1 MLAPAKGGNAMGYAI
16 LAFDGNDPSRR
27 AAAMDR
33 HRVVISRW
41 AEDGRMPFGT
51 PLFTAEWVPSGSLM
65 ILDVPDRAGAEAY
78 LAEEP
83 FSVEGVWGDIR
94 ILPFRIAPLPYQ
106 RLPKPGDPVA
116 TTRTHTVAI
125 AYDGTDADAPARRQ
139 AARGAHIARMQPM
152 AADGTLAIGGAIL
165 DAAGERMIGS
175 ITVTR
180 HASDEAA
187 RAWMAEDPYVT
198 GGVWQDITLHATRL
212 AALPYRPLPGSA

>member
-1 MLAPAKGGNAMGYAI
+1 
-16 LAFDGNDPSRR
+16 
-27 AAAMDR
+27 
-33 HRVVISRW
+33 
-41 AEDGRMPFGT
+41 MPFGT

-65 ILDVPDRAGAEAY
+65 ILDVPDMAGAEAY

-180 HASDEAA
+180 HATDEAA
-187 RAWMAEDPYVT
+187 RAWMAEDPYVK
-198 GGVWQDITLHATRL
+198 GGVWQDIALHATRL
-212 AALPYRPLPGSA
+212 AALPYRPLPGGA

>member
-1 MLAPAKGGNAMGYAI
+1 MAYAI

-33 HRVVISRW
+33 HRAVISRW
-41 AEDGRMPFGT
+41 AADGRMPFGT

-65 ILDVPDRAGAEAY
+65 ILDVPDMAGVDAY

-83 FSVEGVWGDIR
+83 FSVEGVWGERR
-94 ILPFRIAPLPYQ
+94 ILPLHIAPLPYQ

-139 AARGAHIARMQPM
+139 AAREAHIARMQPM
-152 AADGTLAIGGAIL
+152 AADGMLAIGGAIM
-165 DAAGERMIGS
+165 DEAGSRMIGS

-180 HASDEAA
+180 HATHEAA
-187 RAWMAEDPYVT
+187 RAWMAEDPYVK

-212 AALPYRPLPGSA
+212 AALPYRPLPGGA

>member
-1 MLAPAKGGNAMGYAI
+1 MAYAI

-27 AAAMDR
+27 TAAMDR
-33 HRVVISRW
+33 HRAVISRW
-41 AEDGRMPFGT
+41 AADGRMPFGT

-65 ILDVPDRAGAEAY
+65 ILDVPDMAGVDAY

-83 FSVEGVWGDIR
+83 FSVEGVWGERR

-125 AYDGTDADAPARRQ
+125 AYDGADADAPARRQ
-139 AARGAHIARMQPM
+139 AAREAHIARMQPM
-152 AADGTLAIGGAIL
+152 AADGMLAIGGAIM
-165 DAAGERMIGS
+165 DEAGSRMIGS

-180 HASDEAA
+180 HPTHEAA
-187 RAWMAEDPYVT
+187 QAWMAEDPYVK

-212 AALPYRPLPGSA
+212 AALPYRPLPGGA

>member
-1 MLAPAKGGNAMGYAI
+1 
-16 LAFDGNDPSRR
+16 
-27 AAAMDR
+27 
-33 HRVVISRW
+33 
-41 AEDGRMPFGT
+41 MPFGT

-65 ILDVPDRAGAEAY
+65 ILDVPDKAGVEAY

-125 AYDGTDADAPARRQ
+125 AYDGTDAEAPARRQ
-139 AARGAHIARMQPM
+139 AAREAHIARMMPL
-152 AADGTLAIGGAIL
+152 AADGTLAVGGAIM
-165 DAAGERMIGS
+165 DEAGQRMIGS

-187 RAWMAEDPYVT
+187 RAWMAEDPYVK
-198 GGVWQDITLHATRL
+198 GCVWQDIALHATRL
-212 AALPYRPLPGSA
+212 AALPYRPLPGGA

>member
-1 MLAPAKGGNAMGYAI
+1 MGYAI
-16 LAFDGNDPSRR
+16 LAFDGADKTRR

-33 HRVVISRW
+33 HRAVISRW

-51 PLFTAEWVPSGSLM
+51 PLFTAAWEPSGSLM
-65 ILDVPDRAGAEAY
+65 ILDVPDMAGVQAY
-78 LAEEP
+78 LSEEP

-94 ILPFRIAPLPYQ
+94 ILPFRIATLPYQ
-106 RLPKPGDPVA
+106 RLPKPGDPV
-116 TTRTHTVAI
+116 TSTRTHTVAI
-125 AYDGTDADAPARRQ
+125 AFDGTDAEAPARRQ
-139 AARGAHIARMQPM
+139 AAREAHIARMQPM

-165 DAAGERMIGS
+165 DEAGSRMIGS

-198 GGVWQDITLHATRL
+198 GRVWQDITLHATRL
-212 AALPYRPLPGSA
+212 AALPYRPLPGGA

>member
-1 MLAPAKGGNAMGYAI
+1 MGYAI
-16 LAFDGNDPSRR
+16 LAFDGADKTRR

-33 HRVVISRW
+33 HRAVISRW

-65 ILDVPDRAGAEAY
+65 ILDVPDMAGVRAY

-83 FSVEGVWGDIR
+83 FSVEGVWGDVR

-116 TTRTHTVAI
+116 STRTHTVAI
-125 AYDGTDADAPARRQ
+125 AYDGTDAEAPTRRL

-152 AADGTLAIGGAIL
+152 AADGMLAVGGAIL
-165 DAAGERMIGS
+165 DEAESRMIGS

-180 HASDEAA
+180 HGTDEAA
-187 RAWMAEDPYVT
+187 RAWMAEDPYVK

-212 AALPYRPLPGSA
+212 AALPYRPLPGAA

>member
-1 MLAPAKGGNAMGYAI
+1 MAYAI
-16 LAFDGNDPSRR
+16 LAFDGNDSSRR

-33 HRVVISRW
+33 HRAVISRW
-41 AEDGRMPFGT
+41 AADGRMPFGT
-51 PLFTAEWVPSGSLM
+51 PLFTAAWVASGSLM
-65 ILDVPDRAGAEAY
+65 ILNVPDMAGVKAY

-83 FSVEGVWGDIR
+83 FSVEGVWGDVR
-94 ILPFRIAPLPYQ
+94 VLPFRIAPLPYQ

-139 AARGAHIARMQPM
+139 AAREAHIARMQLM
-152 AADGTLAIGGAIL
+152 AADGTLAIGGAIMD
-165 DAAGERMIGS
+165 DAGSHMIGS

-180 HASDEAA
+180 HASDDAA
-187 RAWMAEDPYVT
+187 RAWMAEDPYVK

-212 AALPYRPLPGSA
+212 AALPYHPLPGGA

>member
-1 MLAPAKGGNAMGYAI
+1 MGYAI
-16 LAFDGNDPSRR
+16 LAFDGADKARR

-33 HRVVISRW
+33 HRAVISRW

-51 PLFTAEWVPSGSLM
+51 PLFTSAWEASGSLM
-65 ILDVPDRAGAEAY
+65 ILAVPDMAGVNAY

-83 FSVEGVWGDIR
+83 FSVEGVWGDVR
-94 ILPFRIAPLPYQ
+94 VLPFRIAPLPYQ
-106 RLPKPGDPVA
+106 RLPRPGDPVA

-125 AYDGTDADAPARRQ
+125 AYDGTDAEAPARRQ
-139 AARGAHIARMQPM
+139 AARPAHIARMQPM

-165 DAAGERMIGS
+165 DEAESRMIGS

-187 RAWMAEDPYVT
+187 RAWMAEDPYMK
-198 GGVWQDITLHATRL
+198 GGVWRDITLHATRL
-212 AALPYRPLPGSA
+212 AALPYRPLPGGA